1 MREYVRFLIKKFD
14 FDNDG
19 LVTFNEL
26 CDGIKSLNIHLTL
39 KERQALMK
47 ALDTNSDGE
56 LTADELFNVLS
67 KVDIKFSNA

>member
-26 CDGIKSLNIHLTL
+26 CDGIKSLNIHLNL

-67 KVDIKFSNA
+67 KVDIKFSKA

>member
-1 MREYVRFLIKKFD
+1 MREYVSFLIKKFD

-47 ALDTNSDGE
+47 ALDTNSDG
-56 LTADELFNVLS
+56 
-67 KVDIKFSNA
+67 